1 MCVCV
6 CACVRVCVCGSRI
19 ENHVSRIEDRGSGFD
34 TEVCPL
40 WLSIPRSQV
49 GSLAI
54 PKNQIGGLAIP
65 KSQVEGLAMPKNQIG
80 GLAAHMGCKRQ
91 QNQENIKTMEAL
103 IVALRACDLSGIHTN
118 DAETDNAACK
128 ED

>member
-1 MCVCV
+1 MC
-6 CACVRVCVCGSRI
+6 S
-19 ENHVSRIEDRGSGFD
+19 EDQGSGFD

-40 WLSIPRSQV
+40 WFSIPRSQV

-54 PKNQIGGLAIP
+54 PKSQVEGLAIPKSQVEGLAIP

-103 IVALRACDLSGIHTN
+103 IVALRACDLSGIRTN